1 MTSPHPYRVGLT
13 GDFLDVSNRHFSVS
27 GQVSPGIDGT
37 LTFASD
43 LSSKLSVQ
51 FVGVP
56 VLPATDQPAIAER
69 LSGAAERSK
78 GAVPVNVVVPLCGS
92 ESKFCV

>member
-1 MTSPHPYRVGLT
+1 MSFSDYKTALVT
-13 GDFLDVSNRHFSVS
+13 GAST
-27 GQVSPGIDGT
+27 GIG
-37 LTFASD
+37 F
-43 LSSKLSVQ
+43 
-51 FVGVP
+51 
-56 VLPATDQPAIAER
+56 AIAER